1 MTLRDVNGNPM
12 PAGSKVTAEA
22 PTGLTAKV
30 LNDIVLNTTV
40 PTSHTIQ
47 LSGSTCT
54 GNRPV
59 TVLVKVETP
68 LKTISHR
75 GVLSHMVRP

>member
-1 MTLRDVNGNPM
+1 M

-40 PTSHTIQ
+40 PTSHTVQ
-47 LSGSTCT
+47 LSGTNCT
-54 GNRPV
+54 ANRPAAI
-59 TVLVKVETP
+59 LVKVETP
-68 LKTISHR
+68 LKTISFAQY
-75 GVLSHMVRP
+75 LITW